1 MAGKLPFSLSLRF
14 SFGVDS
20 WFCLLVAAIYV
31 LLMIFRERWRLPS
44 HITTMPLSGGWWMA
58 ATRLPS
64 TIPLST
70 EACGRAS
77 CARSEEHT
85 SELQSHRDLH
95 SFPTRRSS
103 DLTHHDYA
111 ALRGMVDGSHT
122 PAIHHPPEHRGL
134 RASLVRYSRMLV
146 VRMVILEFWR

>member
-77 CARSEEHT
+77 CARSEE
-85 SELQSHRDLH
+85 
-95 SFPTRRSS
+95 RRVGKECRSLCDWSSDVCSS
-103 DLTHHDYA
+103 DLTHHNYA